1 MTTESI
7 PDRGPLVLLADDDAT
22 TRLLSTSVLR
32 SAGFEVVAVEDGTSA
47 LRALSERDPGIV
59 MLDVE
64 MPGLDGFEVCRA
76 IRRGERH
83 RDVPVVMLT
92 GCDDAESVDRAYD
105 AGATDFITK
114 PVTWAMLPHRLRHLI
129 QSNDHLAA
137 LRASE
142 QRNRALLAAFPD
154 WIFIVGDDGV
164 IIEDLSQADAVQLRN
179 CAGSRLADL
188 LPAETAIQAHE
199 CLRATLSQRLTQ
211 SYEYDSPA
219 DGRSFEG
226 RMVFHTDRS
235 VLNIVRDITSRKRAE
250 ARIQHLA
257 YYDQLTGLP
266 NRQQFLRELRRA
278 IRQTRRTGRL
288 VAVVYIDLDQFKRIN
303 DTLGHTVGD
312 ALLKSVSTRLEGCLR
327 AGDHVA
333 RAELPSG
340 CAVQIARLGGD
351 EFVALITDVKART
364 DVDVVAQRVLDAL
377 SAPFTHEDRRL
388 VITPSIGIAVYPEHG
403 RAVEQLLMNADAAM
417 YQAKAA
423 GRNRLCFYSSDM
435 NAQSLQRLE
444 LEGDLRQAVADGA
457 LQLYYQ
463 PKVDLATGQFVGVEA
478 LLRWHHARRGWVSPA
493 EFVPLAEET
502 GLMTGIGNWVLETA
516 CRQVKAWEQA
526 GVHMPHVA
534 VNVSGQ
540 QFMQGAIRDSVLRK
554 VWEAGIR
561 PEAVELEITES
572 LMLEDA
578 ESNVEC
584 MRLLSEAGFSLAVD
598 DFGTGYSSL
607 SYLKKFPIDV
617 LKIDR
622 TFVRDLHTDP
632 DDAAICAAIL
642 AMAHK
647 LGLRVVAEGVENE
660 EQLDFLK
667 RNGCD
672 MAQGFLLGRPM
683 PAAELTPL
691 LLGRG
696 AITERRQA

>member
-1 MTTESI
+1 MMIESQ

-22 TRLLSTSVLR
+22 TRLLSESVLR
-32 SAGFEVVAVEDGTSA
+32 SAGFEVVAAEDGTSA
-47 LRALSERDPGIV
+47 LRTLSERDPAIV

-64 MPGLDGFEVCRA
+64 MPGLNGFEVCRT
-76 IRRGERH
+76 IRGGERH
-83 RDVPVVMLT
+83 RDVPIVMLT

-105 AGATDFITK
+105 VGATDFITK

-129 QSNDHLAA
+129 QSSDHLAA

-142 QRNRALLAAFPD
+142 QRNRALLSAFPD
-154 WIFIVGDDGV
+154 RIFVVDEDGV
-164 IIEDLSQADAVQLRN
+164 IIEDLSRVDSAGSRHS
-179 CAGSRLADL
+179 AGSRLADL
-188 LPAETAIQAHE
+188 LPADAVIQAHE
-199 CLRATLSQRLTQ
+199 CLQATLSQRQTQ
-211 SYEYDSPA
+211 SYEYDCPDA
-219 DGRSFEG
+219 GRSFEG

-250 ARIQHLA
+250 ARIHHLA
-257 YYDQLTGLP
+257 FFDQLTGLP
-266 NRQQFLRELRRA
+266 NRQQFLRDLRRA
-278 IRQTRRTGRL
+278 IRQTQRTGRL
-288 VAVVYIDLDQFKRIN
+288 VAVLYIDLDQFKRIN

-312 ALLKSVSTRLEGCLR
+312 ALLRSVGTRLEGSLR
-327 AGDHVA
+327 VTDHVA
-333 RAELPSG
+333 RAEIASG

-351 EFVALITDVKART
+351 EFVALISDVRT
-364 DVDVVAQRVLDAL
+364 MDDVAVVARRILDVL
-377 SAPFTHEDRRL
+377 SAPFVHGDRRL
-388 VITPSIGIAVYPEHG
+388 VITPSIGIAVFPEHG
-403 RAVEQLLMNADAAM
+403 RVVEELLMNADTAM

-435 NAQSLQRLE
+435 SARSLQRFE
-444 LEGDLRQAVADGA
+444 LEGDLRQAVTDGSF
-457 LQLYYQ
+457 LLYYQ
-463 PKVDLATGQFVGVEA
+463 PKVDLATGEFVGAEA

-502 GLMTGIGNWVLETA
+502 GLMTRIGDWVLETA

-526 GVHMPHVA
+526 GVHLPHVA

-540 QFMQGAIRDSVLRK
+540 QFMQGAICDSVLRK

-561 PEAVELEITES
+561 PEAIELEITES

-578 ESNVEC
+578 DNNVES

-667 RNGCD
+667 RHGCD
-672 MAQGFLLGRPM
+672 MAQGFLLGKPM
-683 PAAELTPL
+683 PATELTPL
-691 LLGRG
+691 LLSRG
-696 AITERRQA
+696 GTTARRQA